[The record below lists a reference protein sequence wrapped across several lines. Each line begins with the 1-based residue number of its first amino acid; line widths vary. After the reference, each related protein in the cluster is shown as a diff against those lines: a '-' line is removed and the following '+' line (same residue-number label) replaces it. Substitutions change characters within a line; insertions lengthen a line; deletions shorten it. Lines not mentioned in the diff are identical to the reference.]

1 VGSISKNIYFKLC
14 FLLFVI
20 HSNIEGF
27 FMQTGNSQITI
38 FLIVTTLLIV
48 LLVGVIVTV
57 LYIHQNRR
65 ISFQESLS
73 NSQLEIQE
81 ETFQHVSREIHD
93 NIGLSL
99 TLAKLY
105 LNTLDL
111 NLQQHTPPT
120 IKVCIDLIS
129 QAISDLS
136 YISKSLNTEAI
147 KSEGFLS
154 ALQMK
159 LTTISKTEKFAIKFI
174 INGDAVFMESQT
186 ELILYRIT
194 QEALNNIL
202 KHSKATDIDIS
213 LTYTKAYLMLEIK
226 DNGIGINWEEIEKV
240 RSAKMIAGLNN
251 MKKRAKMINGSCE
264 ITSSQNGT
272 IVLVTIPLQT
282 NDKSIN
288 Y

>member
-1 VGSISKNIYFKLC
+1 VGSISKNIHFKLC
-14 FLLFVI
+14 FLLLII
-20 HSNIEGF
+20 HLNIEGF

-48 LLVGVIVTV
+48 LLVGVIVTI

-81 ETFQHVSREIHD
+81 ETFQHLSREIHD

-99 TLAKLY
+99 TLAKLH

-111 NLQQHTPPT
+111 NLQQRTPTT
-120 IKVCIDLIS
+120 IKGCIDLIS
-129 QAISDLS
+129 QAITDLS

-159 LTTISKTEKFAIKFI
+159 LGTISKTEKFAIKFI
-174 INGDAVFMESQT
+174 VNGDAVFLASQT

-202 KHSKATDIDIS
+202 KHSKATEIHIS
-213 LTYTKAYLMLEIK
+213 LTYTQAYLTLQIK

-240 RSAKMIAGLNN
+240 KSSKMSAGLNN
-251 MKKRAKMINGSCE
+251 MKKRAKMINGFCE
-264 ITSSQNGT
+264 IKSKQTGT
-272 IVLVTIPLQT
+272 TVLVTIPLQA
-282 NDKSIN
+282 NEKSTS